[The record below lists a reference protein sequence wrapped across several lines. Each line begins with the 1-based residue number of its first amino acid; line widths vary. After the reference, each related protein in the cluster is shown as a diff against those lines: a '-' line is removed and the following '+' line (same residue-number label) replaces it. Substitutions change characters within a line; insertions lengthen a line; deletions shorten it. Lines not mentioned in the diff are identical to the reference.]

1 MVKLDCSSTQDFADG
16 SILSTNESIFRD
28 MVKLDCSSTQDFADG
43 SILSTNESIIIE
55 SDSDDDDD
63 DTLAGKIIFIHP
75 QSRTS
80 RGGGVKG

>member
-1 MVKLDCSSTQDFADG
+1 
-16 SILSTNESIFRD
+16 

-63 DTLAGKIIFIHP
+63 DTLAGINSIYTPRMMIHKITP
-75 QSRTS
+75 S
-80 RGGGVKG
+80 VD